1 MDRMEQKKEMSGDDE
16 KELAAAIQ
24 DFKQNGTY

>member
-1 MDRMEQKKEMSGDDE
+1 MDRIDQKKELTADDE